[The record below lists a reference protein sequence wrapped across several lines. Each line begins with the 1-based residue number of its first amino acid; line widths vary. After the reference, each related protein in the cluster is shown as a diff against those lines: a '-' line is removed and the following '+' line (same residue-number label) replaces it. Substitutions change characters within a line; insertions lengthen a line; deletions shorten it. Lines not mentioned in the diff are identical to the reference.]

1 MFEHAFSLECVMSDL
16 IVSGK
21 HQLTEKEKKK
31 CFSFECYYVIQGS
44 IVSINA

>member
-16 IVSGK
+16 IVSQK

-31 CFSFECYYVIQGS
+31 CFSFVCYYVIQGS
-44 IVSINA
+44 RVSINA